1 MRISWSTL
9 AEESIIEIVAYYEEE
24 AGFEVAD
31 RAEEEIF
38 QQVEKIKKFPR
49 SIPVSDVFP
58 ELRKLVIQGFP
69 YVAFLRINNDVIE
82 VVDVIHT
89 SRKIPKQP

>member
-9 AEESIIEIVAYYEEE
+9 AQESIIEIVAYYEEE
-24 AGFEVAD
+24 VSFELAD
-31 RAEEEIF
+31 RAEGEIF
-38 QQVEKIKKFPR
+38 QQVEKIRKFPR

-69 YVAFLRINNDVIE
+69 FVAFLRVNDDVIE

-89 SRKIPKQP
+89 SRKIPKEK